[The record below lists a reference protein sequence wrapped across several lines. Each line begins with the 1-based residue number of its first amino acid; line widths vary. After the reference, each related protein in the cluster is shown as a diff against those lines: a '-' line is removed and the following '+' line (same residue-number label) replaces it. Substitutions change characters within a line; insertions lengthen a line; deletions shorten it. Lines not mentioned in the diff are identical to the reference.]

1 MRLTSSRVRSFNAV
15 MLARL
20 SVGTIS
26 TTWLAAKSTR
36 EAGLTAFSSTAL
48 SMAFWSAEANTSA
61 GAPLTICCSSTSEA
75 PKFRTTLVPA
85 CSFS

>member
-61 GAPLTICCSSTSEA
+61 GAPDDLLQQHVGGAEVQDHLGA
-75 PKFRTTLVPA
+75 GML
-85 CSFS
+85 FS